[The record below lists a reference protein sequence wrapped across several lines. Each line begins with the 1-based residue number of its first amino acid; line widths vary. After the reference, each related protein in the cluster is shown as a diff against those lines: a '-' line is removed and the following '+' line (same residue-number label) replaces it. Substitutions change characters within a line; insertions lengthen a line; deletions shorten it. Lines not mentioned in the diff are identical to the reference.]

1 MNSKDEPLF
10 EEYIPRKSKLAFGAL
25 NGANGV
31 LSGIAFST
39 ITFYYHVKLGL
50 SAPLIGI
57 AWLLFAIWNTIN
69 DPLFG
74 YIQDRTKSEKYGR
87 RIPYVRFGAPIIGI
101 LFIIC
106 WFPFV
111 DRTDE
116 FGLFLNLLIVLLL
129 FDTLFTIIGLI
140 GFALPAEMGITQKA
154 RTEILTYGV
163 IFTSVGF
170 IISFIIPVFLLTG
183 DKSTNIDPMFLIAMI
198 LIGIICACII
208 FMSSFFLKENLYTQ
222 LEEPLG
228 LIDTIKETLK
238 NRPFLKYEISNF
250 SFLLAQTIFTTGIF
264 YYIDYILNLSG
275 FLTIVPLLL
284 VFLMVFIFTPIFS
297 KFAGKYGLKKVY
309 IFGLAF
315 TGIISISFF
324 FLGWSLLTAIIP
336 LLLLGIGFSALL
348 LLRPAIIAD
357 VIDFDE
363 TRTGKRRETSY
374 GGMNAVIE
382 KPAISIAN
390 WIFLFVIVYFGFQAK
405 AQTQSINAQ
414 LGIMIAFTLIP
425 AILLLFSALIMKFF
439 PLDGPE
445 WNKQKSELKR
455 IHDKKEKEYIKHLK
469 EQGKI

>member
-1 MNSKDEPLF
+1 MNSKDETLF

-87 RIPYVRFGAPIIGI
+87 RIPYVRFGAPIIGF

-154 RTEILTYGV
+154 RTEIVTYGV
-163 IFTSVGF
+163 IFTSIGF
-170 IISFIIPVFLLTG
+170 LISFIIPVFLLTG

-315 TGIISISFF
+315 TGVISISFF

-425 AILLLFSALIMKFF
+425 AILLLFSALIMKTF

-445 WNKQKSELKR
+445 WNKQKLELKR
-455 IHDKKEKEYIKHLK
+455 IHDEKEKEYIKHLK

>member
-1 MNSKDEPLF
+1 MNSKDETLF
-10 EEYIPRKSKLAFGAL
+10 EEYIPRKSKLAYGAL

-31 LSGIAFST
+31 LSGIAFSA
-39 ITFYYHVKLGL
+39 ITFYYNVKLGL

-116 FGLFLNLLIVLLL
+116 LGLFLNLLIVLLL

-140 GFALPAEMGITQKA
+140 GFALPAEMSITQKA
-154 RTEILTYGV
+154 RAELVAYGV
-163 IFTSVGF
+163 IFTSIGF
-170 IISFIIPVFLLTG
+170 LISFIIPVFLLTG

-198 LIGIICACII
+198 LIGIVCAFII

-228 LIDTIKETLK
+228 LIDTIKETFK

-264 YYIDYILNLSG
+264 YYINFVLNLSG

-297 KFAGKYGLKKVY
+297 KIAGKHGFKKVY

-315 TGIISISFF
+315 TGVISISFL
-324 FLGWSLLTAIIP
+324 FLGWSFLTAIIP
-336 LLLLGIGFSALL
+336 LLLLGIGFSALI
-348 LLRPAIIAD
+348 LLRPAIMAD

-390 WIFLFVIVYFGFQAK
+390 WIFLFVIAYFGFQAK
-405 AQTQSINAQ
+405 AQTQSKNAQ
-414 LGIMIAFTLIP
+414 LGIMIALALIP
-425 AILLLFSALIMKFF
+425 AIFVLFSALIMKYF

-445 WNKQKSELKR
+445 WNKQKLELKK
-455 IHDKKEKEYIKHLK
+455 IHDEKEKKYIKYLK

>member
-1 MNSKDEPLF
+1 MSSKNETF
-10 EEYIPRKSKLAFGAL
+10 EEYIPRKAKLAYGAL
-25 NGANGV
+25 NAGNGV
-31 LSGIAFST
+31 LSGIAFSS
-39 ITFYYHVKLGL
+39 ITFYYNVKLGL
-50 SAPLIGI
+50 SAALIGI
-57 AWLLFAIWNTIN
+57 AWLIFAIWNTIN

-74 YIQDRTKSEKYGR
+74 YIQDRTKSQKYGR
-87 RIPYVRFGAPIIGI
+87 RIPYVRFGAPLIGI

-116 FGLFLNLLIVLLL
+116 FGLFLNLLIVLML

-140 GFALPAEMGITQKA
+140 GFALPAEMAITQKA
-154 RTEILTYGV
+154 RTEVVTYGV
-163 IFTSVGF
+163 VLGGLALIF
-170 IISFIIPVFLLTG
+170 SFIIPVFLLTG
-183 DKSTNIDPMFLIAMI
+183 DKSTNVNPVFLIAMI
-198 LIGIICACII
+198 FIGIICAFII
-208 FMSSFFLKENLYTQ
+208 FLSSFFLKENLYTQ

-228 LIDTIKETLK
+228 FIDTIKETLK
-238 NRPFLKYEISNF
+238 NRPFIKYEISNF
-250 SFLLAQTIFTTGIF
+250 SFLLAQTILTTGIF
-264 YYIDYILNLSG
+264 YYVSYVLNLSG
-275 FLTIVPLLL
+275 FLTIVPLFLVLL
-284 VFLMVFIFTPIFS
+284 MAFIFTPIFAKLS
-297 KFAGKYGLKKVY
+297 GKYGLKKLY

-315 TGIISISFF
+315 TGVISISFF

-348 LLRPAIIAD
+348 LLKPAIMAD

-382 KPAISIAN
+382 KPAVSIAN
-390 WIFLFVIVYFGFQAK
+390 WMFLFVIVYFGFQAK

-414 LGIMIAFTLIP
+414 IGIMVALTLIP
-425 AILLLFSALIMKFF
+425 AIFVLFSAVIMIFF

-445 WNKQKSELKR
+445 WNKQKSELKK
-455 IHDKKEKEYIKHLK
+455 IHDEKEKEYIKYLK